1 MNELYY
7 DKIDAY
13 HLGQLPAAESKDFE
27 AALAKDPALAAALQ
41 SRRVEWEA
49 QELLAEQQLRAQIR
63 QAFAESSPPPQ
74 SSAGQVIP
82 WKWILSSALLLLLA
96 GGIFFWLKTPPAPM
110 ATPPV
115 NAPAPT
121 QTPTPVQEDK
131 KEEKAVPPPP
141 IAQAPKPP
149 SVRQIA
155 MAAYRTPDGL
165 TQTRGDAGDTLA
177 LAFTAFSQ
185 KKYRQVVQLLAILPE
200 NDQQEALSL
209 RAHANFGAGRF
220 VAASQDFN
228 DLVKGGIYRR
238 EAEWFGV
245 LAAMA
250 SSGADKNTWMAT
262 LQRIRSTAN
271 HPYQADAEV
280 LGKKL
285 GQ

>member
-13 HLGQLPAAESKDFE
+13 HLGRLSDAESKDFE
-27 AALAKDPALAAALQ
+27 AALANDPALAAALQ

-49 QELLAEQQLRAQIR
+49 QELLAEQQLRVQIR
-63 QAFAESSPPPQ
+63 QAFAESSPPQP
-74 SSAGQVIP
+74 SAGQVFP
-82 WKWILSSALLLLLA
+82 WKWILSSALLLMLS

-121 QTPTPVQEDK
+121 QTPAPVQENK

-149 SVRQIA
+149 SVRQMA
-155 MAAYRTPDGL
+155 MAAYRPPDGL
-165 TQTRGDAGDTLA
+165 TQTRGDASDTLT
-177 LAFTAFSQ
+177 LAYTAFSQ
-185 KKYRQVVQLLAILPE
+185 KKYAKVVQLLAILPE
-200 NDQQEALSL
+200 SDQQEALSL
-209 RAHANFGAGRF
+209 RAHAHFS
-220 VAASQDFN
+220 AAQYKAALQDFKA
-228 DLVKGGIYRR
+228 LEAGGIYRR

-250 SSGADKNTWMAT
+250 SSGSDKNSWMST
-262 LQRIRSTAN
+262 LQRIRNTPN
-271 HPYQADAEV
+271 HPYQAVADA
-280 LGKKL
+280 LGRKVEK
-285 GQ
+285 